1 VDVRRL
7 DIPDVVAF
15 TPKKFGDARGFFSE
29 TWSKEG
35 FAAAGCDETWVQD
48 NQSLSAEKHVLR
60 GLHFQVAPFAQAKL
74 VRVLRGAIFDVA
86 VDLRRGSASYGKWV
100 SAVLSAENWTQLL
113 IPVGFAHGFLTLEPA
128 TEVFYKVS
136 RRYAPQ
142 CDRSIRFDD
151 PAIGVA
157 WPLDGASPTLSDK
170 DRKAPLL
177 GDIADTI
184 NFD

>member
-1 VDVRRL
+1 VEVRRL
-7 DIPDVVAF
+7 DIPEVVAF
-15 TPKKFGDARGFFSE
+15 TPQKFGDSRGFFSE
-29 TWSKEG
+29 TWSKER
-35 FAAAGCDETWVQD
+35 FAAAGFGIDWVQD
-48 NQSLSAEKHVLR
+48 NQSFSAEKHVLR
-60 GLHFQVAPFAQAKL
+60 GLHFQIAPFAQAKL

-86 VDLRRGSASYGKWV
+86 VDLRQGSASYGKWV

-136 RRYAPQ
+136 QRYAPE

-151 PAIGVA
+151 PAIGIA
-157 WPLDGASPTLSDK
+157 WPLAGVSPILSEK

-177 GDIADTI
+177 GDLAST
-184 NFD
+184 FDFG